1 MFRTFQWLWKAVG
14 ENLQN
19 YSGFP
24 KLIGECGGKNFHFV
38 HPTARQSWLPPSGQ
52 PSSTRGRSAL
62 HALCAGIPLGGDQG
76 GADRDAEVTQGKLNI
91 EILKLILDTFM
102 SRWVQLLRLILS
114 CPLSSTGKLSTAFL
128 ATSTT
133 PRPAPTAVLLPVED
147 MMTVTV
153 YVYPDKVNIS
163 VSNLVLISISP

>member
-1 MFRTFQWLWKAVG
+1 MLFMLKG
-14 ENLQN
+14 
-19 YSGFP
+19 
-24 KLIGECGGKNFHFV
+24 
-38 HPTARQSWLPPSGQ
+38 
-52 PSSTRGRSAL
+52 
-62 HALCAGIPLGGDQG
+62 LCAGIPLGGDQG
-76 GADRDAEVTQGKLNI
+76 GADRDAEVTQGKLNN

-114 CPLSSTGKLSTAFL
+114 CLLSSTGKLSTAFL

-147 MMTVTV
+147 MLTVTV